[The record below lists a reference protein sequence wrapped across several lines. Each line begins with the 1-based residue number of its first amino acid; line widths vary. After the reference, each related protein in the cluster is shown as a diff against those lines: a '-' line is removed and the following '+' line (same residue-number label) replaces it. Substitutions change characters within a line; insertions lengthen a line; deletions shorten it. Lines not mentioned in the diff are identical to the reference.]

1 MRAGPIA
8 EQVLK
13 EIHKAKLALF
23 LISDAT
29 AAREWFRREL
39 DWCYSDE
46 CDLDRPMKHMVIA
59 GVGSLDVNQLND
71 LIQNQYVY
79 DFNAPVS
86 YEKTVCR
93 LIEDIH
99 EKLGY
104 KKPMVIPATVFAMT
118 SDETRALNQIENQ
131 LARVTE
137 LYRQAGIGQEE
148 DWGGTFSSRYGET
161 PETFAPFSN
170 EDTIKDLF
178 QSVLRQV
185 NQGSAAST
193 RALIQ
198 WYDRRLLVAETDEGD
213 QARNE
218 WRRDCHVLI
227 IDAVSLLINKIAADL
242 TSVLSLTRNELRR
255 ALVWIPPFTRHA
267 GYLQNLINQIEKP
280 MPLRSLLQDWQTR
293 PECCVTFD
301 AATNVSLCRWLAYVL
316 RDLSGPPT
324 PLKSNLAVLEQN
336 AGRVKITPE
345 AMHAYARS
353 EY

>member
-1 MRAGPIA
+1 
-8 EQVLK
+8 
-13 EIHKAKLALF
+13 
-23 LISDAT
+23 
-29 AAREWFRREL
+29 
-39 DWCYSDE
+39 
-46 CDLDRPMKHMVIA
+46 
-59 GVGSLDVNQLND
+59 
-71 LIQNQYVY
+71 VY

-93 LIEDIH
+93 LLEDIH

-118 SDETRALNQIENQ
+118 SDETRALDQIGNQ
-131 LARVTE
+131 LARVTD

-161 PETFAPFSN
+161 PETFSPFSN
-170 EDTIKDLF
+170 EDTIKDMF
-178 QSVLRQV
+178 QSVLRQL
-185 NQGSAAST
+185 NHGSAATSK
-193 RALIQ
+193 RVLIQ
-198 WYDRRLLVAETDEGD
+198 WYDRRLLVAATDEGD

-227 IDAVSLLINKIAADL
+227 IDAVSLLINTIAADL

-267 GYLQNLINQIEKP
+267 GHLQDLINHIEKP

-301 AATNVSLCRWLAYVL
+301 AATNVSLRRWLAYVL
-316 RDLSGPPT
+316 RDLSAPPP
-324 PLKSNLAVLEQN
+324 PLKSNLAVLEQK
-336 AGRVKITPE
+336 AGRVGITPD

-353 EY
+353 EH